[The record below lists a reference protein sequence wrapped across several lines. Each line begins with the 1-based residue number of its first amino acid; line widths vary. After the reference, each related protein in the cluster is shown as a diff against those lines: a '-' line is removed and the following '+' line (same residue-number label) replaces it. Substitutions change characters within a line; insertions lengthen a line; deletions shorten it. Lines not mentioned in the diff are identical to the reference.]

1 MGLKSEIY
9 TVSSRIGLKR
19 NDEGIINLRD
29 SIDYFAKVEAK
40 SILETQMI
48 HQLAQIK
55 QAYAELIDDYYNN
68 EAQLRTR
75 NNKLQQYQQETHVA
89 TQLITTSSQLS
100 INEIDDQIY
109 YLNDRLKLQLLDDVK
124 SVFNSQLTQ
133 HPDFSKQKSDATK
146 DYLTKIHQR
155 FYLEQTLITERIK
168 NISNKI

>member
-1 MGLKSEIY
+1 
-9 TVSSRIGLKR
+9 
-19 NDEGIINLRD
+19 
-29 SIDYFAKVEAK
+29 
-40 SILETQMI
+40 MI

-124 SVFNSQLTQ
+124 SV
-133 HPDFSKQKSDATK
+133 
-146 DYLTKIHQR
+146 
-155 FYLEQTLITERIK
+155 LIV
-168 NISNKI
+168 N

>member
-1 MGLKSEIY
+1 
-9 TVSSRIGLKR
+9 
-19 NDEGIINLRD
+19 
-29 SIDYFAKVEAK
+29 
-40 SILETQMI
+40 MI

-124 SVFNSQLTQ
+124 VF
-133 HPDFSKQKSDATK
+133 
-146 DYLTKIHQR
+146 
-155 FYLEQTLITERIK
+155 
-168 NISNKI
+168 

>member
-68 EAQLRTR
+68 EAQLRT
-75 NNKLQQYQQETHVA
+75 
-89 TQLITTSSQLS
+89 
-100 INEIDDQIY
+100 
-109 YLNDRLKLQLLDDVK
+109 
-124 SVFNSQLTQ
+124 
-133 HPDFSKQKSDATK
+133 QK
-146 DYLTKIHQR
+146 
-155 FYLEQTLITERIK
+155 
-168 NISNKI
+168 